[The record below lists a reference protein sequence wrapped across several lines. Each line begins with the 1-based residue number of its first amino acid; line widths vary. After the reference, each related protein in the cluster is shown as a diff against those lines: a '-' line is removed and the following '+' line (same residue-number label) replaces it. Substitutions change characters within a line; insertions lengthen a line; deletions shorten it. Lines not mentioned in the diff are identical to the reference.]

1 MPTNIESLYRIFR
14 SCKGVTTDSRNCPAG
29 SLFIAL
35 KGENFNGNAFA
46 AKALEAGC
54 AYAVVDDAQ
63 YIPAGDTRYLPVDD
77 CLQTL
82 QQLAKM
88 HRRTL
93 GIPVIGITGTNGKT
107 TTKELIAAVL
117 SEHRCDS
124 FREISPL
131 LHSGAALRRLLPET
145 ASDIRFYENRIPPC
159 SLEWRCRLASGDFR
173 AFAAARNWIPAE
185 IPDRSPR
192 DFFGRFLP
200 DAAHFPADAFFF
212 PGTFAH
218 GTFFILYDTAT
229 QTMYGRI
236 AGR

>member
-63 YIPAGDTRYLPVDD
+63 YIPADDTRYLPVDD

-117 SEHRCDS
+117 SEHLCVHYTQGNLNNH
-124 FREISPL
+124 IGVPL
-131 LHSGAALRRLLPET
+131 TLLSLKPEHQLAVVEMGASHPG
-145 ASDIRFYENRIPPC
+145 DIK
-159 SLEWRCRLASGDFR
+159 
-173 AFAAARNWIPAE
+173 
-185 IPDRSPR
+185 
-192 DFFGRFLP
+192 
-200 DAAHFPADAFFF
+200 
-212 PGTFAH
+212 
-218 GTFFILYDTAT
+218 
-229 QTMYGRI
+229 
-236 AGR
+236 